1 MILSAV
7 STTEARGTSVVDE
20 SLLEEASMYSFFE
33 PHSLLSFGD
42 RGSPFSSYSGGDKA
56 MVVVGQG
63 LGMLD
68 GPAVEVGEAVIDP
81 LRVI

>member
-1 MILSAV
+1 MILGAV
-7 STTEARGTSVVDE
+7 STTEARGMSVVDE

-63 LGMLD
+63 LGMLN